1 MRKGEKAGNDPWDA
15 QTLEWTVSSP
25 PPSYNF
31 AQIPVV
37 SSRRPFWDQKYAQTA
52 KKPAAGV
59 EVEKFTGEHL
69 SEGSFYPITVALG
82 LFIATYGM
90 IYSYWV
96 VIPGVAVVF
105 YGIIGWFR
113 EHF

>member
-1 MRKGEKAGNDPWDA
+1 MGHHGT
-15 QTLEWTVSSP
+15 TLVKERSLSD
-25 PPSYNF
+25 SL
-31 AQIPVV
+31 
-37 SSRRPFWDQKYAQTA
+37 
-52 KKPAAGV
+52 PASAA
-59 EVEKFTGEHL
+59 
-69 SEGSFYPITVALG
+69 PILVALG